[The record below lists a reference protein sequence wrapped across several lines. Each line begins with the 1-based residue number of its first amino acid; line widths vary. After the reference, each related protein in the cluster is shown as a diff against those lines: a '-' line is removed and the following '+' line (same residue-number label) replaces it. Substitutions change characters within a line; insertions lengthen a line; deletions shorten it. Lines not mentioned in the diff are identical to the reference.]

1 MEGNNE
7 YLVAIGSLDENFTC
21 FEKEYKV
28 TGDPLKQTSTC
39 GCGQFNRFGIL
50 CGHALKVLDLM
61 NIKSLP
67 AQYVLKRWTREARCG
82 IVQDNEGRNIIE
94 NTKLDDM
101 LCYKDMT
108 RRFLNLAL
116 RAASNPGCT
125 LLVNNTL
132 GMLSKQVEEE
142 INDCTDNVEHV
153 TVPIN
158 VAPPSDLVSTAR
170 LKKKEVQTKTSK
182 CQKTWLDKK
191 RKFTKKGSK
200 KKGQGSMVCSS
211 RKIYLILFNCI

>member
-1 MEGNNE
+1 
-7 YLVAIGSLDENFTC
+7 
-21 FEKEYKV
+21 
-28 TGDPLKQTSTC
+28 
-39 GCGQFNRFGIL
+39 
-50 CGHALKVLDLM
+50 
-61 NIKSLP
+61 
-67 AQYVLKRWTREARCG
+67 
-82 IVQDNEGRNIIE
+82 
-94 NTKLDDM
+94 M
-101 LCYKDMT
+101 LRYKDMT

-142 INDCTDNVEHV
+142 INDCTDNVEPV

-182 CQKTWLDKK
+182 RQKTWLDKK

-211 RKIYLILFNCI
+211 RKIYLILFNCIQWKKAQLYLIFVLFYQQEQENIKVPSVDGVPVQNISTSTSLPKEGMSEAYMTINTFSQLLTVSAQSSL

>member
-1 MEGNNE
+1 
-7 YLVAIGSLDENFTC
+7 
-21 FEKEYKV
+21 
-28 TGDPLKQTSTC
+28 
-39 GCGQFNRFGIL
+39 
-50 CGHALKVLDLM
+50 
-61 NIKSLP
+61 
-67 AQYVLKRWTREARCG
+67 
-82 IVQDNEGRNIIE
+82 
-94 NTKLDDM
+94 M
-101 LCYKDMT
+101 LRYKDMT

-132 GMLSKQVEEE
+132 GVLSKQVEEE
-142 INDCTDNVEHV
+142 INGCTDNVEPV
-153 TVPIN
+153 TLPIN

-182 CQKTWLDKK
+182 RQKTWLDKK

>member
-1 MEGNNE
+1 
-7 YLVAIGSLDENFTC
+7 
-21 FEKEYKV
+21 
-28 TGDPLKQTSTC
+28 
-39 GCGQFNRFGIL
+39 
-50 CGHALKVLDLM
+50 
-61 NIKSLP
+61 
-67 AQYVLKRWTREARCG
+67 
-82 IVQDNEGRNIIE
+82 
-94 NTKLDDM
+94 
-101 LCYKDMT
+101 MT

-182 CQKTWLDKK
+182 
-191 RKFTKKGSK
+191 RK
-200 KKGQGSMVCSS
+200 KKHGLIRNANLQRREV
-211 RKIYLILFNCI
+211 RKRDKAQWFVAAEKYISFSLIVFSGKRLSCI